1 MAGKVAGDGEDRT
14 PELLKLVH
22 DIVGVSIGGGV
33 FKKDGTDLVRRIAL
47 LSHLFE
53 EIRDF
58 KETHL
63 NLMPLDAST
72 SSSSSSS
79 SSKESWV
86 TDLVVALQA
95 AKRLLLVVANFH
107 SNNAPLVSFLSLI
120 FPTFSHLPNRALCN
134 ALPF

>member
-1 MAGKVAGDGEDRT
+1 MANEVPGDGVDRT

-22 DIVGVSIGGGV
+22 DVVAVSIGCGA

-58 KETHL
+58 KGTHL
-63 NLMPLDAST
+63 KPLDAST

-79 SSKESWV
+79 EASWV
-86 TDLVVALQA
+86 TDLAAALQA
-95 AKRLLLVVANFH
+95 AKRLLLVVSSFH
-107 SNNAPLVSFLSLI
+107 SNIVHPVS
-120 FPTFSHLPNRALCN
+120 
-134 ALPF
+134 

>member
-1 MAGKVAGDGEDRT
+1 MASEVPGDGVDRT

-22 DIVGVSIGGGV
+22 DVVAVSIGGGA

-58 KETHL
+58 KGTHL
-63 NLMPLDAST
+63 KSLDAST
-72 SSSSSSS
+72 SSSSSS
-79 SSKESWV
+79 KGSWV

-95 AKRLLLVVANFH
+95 AKRLLLVVSSFH
-107 SNNAPLVSFLSLI
+107 SNNVHPVS
-120 FPTFSHLPNRALCN
+120 
-134 ALPF
+134 